1 MPRKDTTLSVRLE
14 TEHKEFY
21 IANKGLAA
29 RVLKDFYNQFDTILH
44 NQKKKA
50 KKDNLGKD

>member
-50 KKDNLGKD
+50 KKDKSGKD